1 MKTMT
6 VGEFKAQ
13 FSAVLDRIKQGETVV
28 ICHGRR
34 REKIAAL
41 VPYRQIAAAERPL
54 GLLKDRAACVIH
66 GDSEIGDETLLES

>member
-1 MKTMT
+1 
-6 VGEFKAQ
+6 
-13 FSAVLDRIKQGETVV
+13 
-28 ICHGRR
+28 GRR